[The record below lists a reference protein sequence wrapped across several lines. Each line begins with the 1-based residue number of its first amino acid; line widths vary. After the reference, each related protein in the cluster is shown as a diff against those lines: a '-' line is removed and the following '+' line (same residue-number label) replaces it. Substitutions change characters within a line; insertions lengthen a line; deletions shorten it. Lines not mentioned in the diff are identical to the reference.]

1 MSCLRRGPFVLVL
14 LLLAAACSNGSVHGS
29 TPEAAAA
36 ASLPFETLLQKSNP
50 GQAGES
56 RREVIRDQE
65 TWTRVWAELREGTSL
80 PAEPPSVSFA
90 REIVILAA
98 METQG
103 CVSRVTIRQVVRQG
117 RQGDEL
123 VVDLLEAPPAPN
135 CVCIVSERPFHLIRL
150 QKSDLPARF
159 EAEQG
164 RTEC

>member
-1 MSCLRRGPFVLVL
+1 MRGVRRRAPLLLVL
-14 LLLAAACSNGSVHGS
+14 LLAIACSNGSV
-29 TPEAAAA
+29 PEAAAA
-36 ASLPFETLLQKSNP
+36 ASLPIETLLQKSNP

-56 RREVIRDQE
+56 RREVIRDE
-65 TWTRVWAELREGTSL
+65 ATWKTVWAELREGTSL
-80 PAEPPSVSFA
+80 PAEPPAVDFA
-90 REIVILAA
+90 RDMVILAA
-98 METQG
+98 MGTQG
-103 CVSRVTIRQVVRQG
+103 CVSKVTIRGVARQG
-117 RQGDEL
+117 QEL

>member
-1 MSCLRRGPFVLVL
+1 MSRLRRGPFALVL

-56 RREVIRDQE
+56 RREVIRDSE

-98 METQG
+98 MGTQG
-103 CVSRVTIRQVVRQG
+103 CVSKVTIRQVTRQG
-117 RQGDEL
+117 NEL

>member
-1 MSCLRRGPFVLVL
+1 MSLLRRGPFVLVL
-14 LLLAAACSNGSVHGS
+14 LLLAAACSNGSL
-29 TPEAAAA
+29 PEAAAA

-56 RREVIRDQE
+56 RREVIRDPE

-80 PAEPPSVSFA
+80 PAEPPSVDFA
-90 REIVILAA
+90 RDMIILAA
-98 METQG
+98 MGTQG
-103 CVSRVTIRQVVRQG
+103 CVSKVTVQEVARQG
-117 RQGDEL
+117 QEL
-123 VVDLLEAPPAPN
+123 VVRLLEEPPAPN

-150 QKSDLPARF
+150 RKSDLPARF